1 MSTSAGSRQV
11 VVLGAG
17 GHAKVVVSTLR
28 AAGFEVMALYDKDPT
43 KAGQEL
49 LGVRIRPQEELPR
62 CGQAVIGIGGNGTR
76 RRLEQEIKALEWLTV
91 IHPGACVD
99 PSVKLGPGTV
109 VFAGAVIQPDSVVG
123 SHVIVNTAATIDHDC
138 VVGDFA
144 HLAPGVHLAGDVHVG
159 AGSFLGVGAVTIP
172 GTRIGSW
179 TTVGAGGV
187 VVRNLPDGV
196 KAVGVPAKPHG

>member
-1 MSTSAGSRQV
+1 MTPAARQV
-11 VVLGAG
+11 IVLGAG

-28 AAGFEVMALYDKDPT
+28 AAGYEVLALYDRDPT
-43 KAGQEL
+43 KAGREL
-49 LGVRIRPQEELPR
+49 MGVRIRPQEEVPR
-62 CGQAVIGIGGNGTR
+62 CGLAVIGIGGNGTR
-76 RRLEQEIKALEWLTV
+76 RRLAEELPLLEWLTLV
-91 IHPGACVD
+91 HPAAWVD
-99 PSVKLGPGTV
+99 PGVKLGPGTV
-109 VFAGAVIQPDSVVG
+109 VFAGAVVQPDTVIG
-123 SHVIVNTAATIDHDC
+123 SHVIVNTGATIDHDC

-196 KAVGVPAKPHG
+196 KAVGVPAKPAQ